1 MKPILMGLLAICVCA
16 ACGGDDNDDNPAAS
30 ETLAGSYD
38 LLRLTP
44 SGGSAISPPNASG
57 IMTLTE
63 NRYSVVASFVTA
75 GSDDVGAGRTDGR
88 VRRIGFEPDAHSRRR
103 RHPIRPGIGWGK
115 YDNHIDFRAGGRTG
129 ADVDAGFLQI
139 RRVSAKPI
147 PGQTRDPARRSNGR
161 S

>member
-16 ACGGDDNDDNPAAS
+16 ACGGDDNDDNPVAS

-75 GSDDVGAGRTDGR
+75 GSDDVVRVAQTGGYVASGSNLTLTPDGGGTQSGQVSDGGNTITILISAQVAGQ
-88 VRRIGFEPDAHSRRR
+88 A
-103 RHPIRPGIGWGK
+103 
-115 YDNHIDFRAGGRTG
+115 
-129 ADVDAGFLQI
+129 
-139 RRVSAKPI
+139 
-147 PGQTRDPARRSNGR
+147 QTLTLVFSKSGE
-161 S
+161 

>member
-1 MKPILMGLLAICVCA
+1 MKPILLGLLAICVCA
-16 ACGGDDNDDNPAAS
+16 ACGGDDNDDNPVAS

-75 GSDDVGAGRTDGR
+75 GSDDVVRVAQTGGYVASGSNLTLTPDG
-88 VRRIGFEPDAHSRRR
+88 
-103 RHPIRPGIGWGK
+103 
-115 YDNHIDFRAGGRTG
+115 GGTQSGQVADGGNTITIIISADTG
-129 ADVDAGFLQI
+129 
-139 RRVSAKPI
+139 
-147 PGQTRDPARRSNGR
+147 GQTQTISMIFSKAGQ
-161 S
+161 